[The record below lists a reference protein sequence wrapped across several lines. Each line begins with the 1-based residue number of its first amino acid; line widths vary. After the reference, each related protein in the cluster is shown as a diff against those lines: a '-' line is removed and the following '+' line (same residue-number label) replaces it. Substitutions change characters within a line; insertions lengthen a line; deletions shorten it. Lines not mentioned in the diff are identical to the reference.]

1 MAFVTERISKEDIEK
16 YDLLKPCNEICEKY
30 HQSKLSCASLN
41 SRDWCIDGD
50 RGIWLFPVRSIT
62 IGDPRD
68 MEFSGEYIWLLH
80 YRGKDI
86 EIDLRKIRNEN
97 TGKKVTDNP
106 FRIIYELE
114 SIRSDIGDI
123 PKQEIVDILKEILNE
138 FKGGVSVTASVPK
151 ENIQVT
157 FISKI

>member
-30 HQSKLSCASLN
+30 HQVKLEWAILN
-41 SRDWCIDGD
+41 SRSWCIDRE
-50 RGIWLFPVRSIT
+50 RGIWLFSVCSIT

-68 MEFSGEYIWLLH
+68 MEFSGEDIWILH
-80 YRGKDI
+80 YKGKDI
-86 EIDLRKIRNEN
+86 EIDLRNIHNEY
-97 TGKKVTDNP
+97 TGKKDTDNP
-106 FRIIYELE
+106 FILIYELE

-138 FKGGVSVTASVPK
+138 FKIGAIISIPR

>member
-1 MAFVTERISKEDIEK
+1 MAFVTERISEEDIEK
-16 YDLLKPCNEICEKY
+16 YDLLKSCNEICEKY

-80 YRGKDI
+80 YKGKDI
-86 EIDLRKIRNEN
+86 EIDLRDINNEN

-138 FKGGVSVTASVPK
+138 FKGGVSVTTSVPK

-157 FISKI
+157 FVSKI

>member
-1 MAFVTERISKEDIEK
+1 MAFITERLSEEDIEK

-80 YRGKDI
+80 YKGKDI
-86 EIDLRKIRNEN
+86 EIDLRNIHNEY
-97 TGKKVTDNP
+97 TGKKDTDNP
-106 FRIIYELE
+106 FILIYELE
-114 SIRSDIGDI
+114 SIRSDLGDI
-123 PKQEIVDILKEILNE
+123 TKQEIVDILKEILNE
-138 FKGGVSVTASVPK
+138 FKGGDVITYFIPK
-151 ENIQVT
+151 ENIQVI

>member
-41 SRDWCIDGD
+41 SRDWCIDRE
-50 RGIWLFPVRSIT
+50 RGIWLFVVRSIT

-68 MEFSGEYIWLLH
+68 MNYSGEDVWILH
-80 YRGKDI
+80 YKGKDI
-86 EIDLRKIRNEN
+86 EIDLRNIHNEY
-97 TGKKVTDNP
+97 TGKKDTDNP
-106 FRIIYELE
+106 FILIYELE
-114 SIRSDIGDI
+114 SIRSDLGDI

-138 FKGGVSVTASVPK
+138 FKGGVSVTTSVPK
-151 ENIQVT
+151 ENIQVN

>member
-1 MAFVTERISKEDIEK
+1 MAFVTERISEEDIEK

-80 YRGKDI
+80 YKGKDI
-86 EIDLRKIRNEN
+86 EIDLRDIYNEN

-138 FKGGVSVTASVPK
+138 FKGGVSVTTSVPK

-157 FISKI
+157 FVSKI

>member
-1 MAFVTERISKEDIEK
+1 MAFITERISEEDIEK

-80 YRGKDI
+80 YKGKDI
-86 EIDLRKIRNEN
+86 EIDLRNIHNEY
-97 TGKKVTDNP
+97 TGKKDTDNP
-106 FRIIYELE
+106 FILIYELE
-114 SIRSDIGDI
+114 SIRSDLGDI
-123 PKQEIVDILKEILNE
+123 TKQEIVDILKEILNE
-138 FKGGVSVTASVPK
+138 FKGGEVITSSIPK

-157 FISKI
+157 FVSKI

>member
-1 MAFVTERISKEDIEK
+1 MAFVTERISEEDIEK

-80 YRGKDI
+80 YKGKDI
-86 EIDLRKIRNEN
+86 EIDLRDIYNEN

>member
-1 MAFVTERISKEDIEK
+1 MAFVTERISEEDIEK

-80 YRGKDI
+80 YKGKDI
-86 EIDLRKIRNEN
+86 EIDLRDIYNEN

-123 PKQEIVDILKEILNE
+123 PKQDIVDILKEILNE
-138 FKGGVSVTASVPK
+138 FKGGDVITYFIPK
-151 ENIQVT
+151 ENIQVI
-157 FISKI
+157 FRSKI

>member
-1 MAFVTERISKEDIEK
+1 VAFVTERISKEDIEK

-30 HQSKLSCASLN
+30 HQVKLEWAILN
-41 SRDWCIDGD
+41 SRSWCIDRE
-50 RGIWLFPVRSIT
+50 RGIWLFSVCSIT

-68 MEFSGEYIWLLH
+68 MEFSGEDIWILH
-80 YRGKDI
+80 YKGKDI
-86 EIDLRKIRNEN
+86 EIDLRNIHNEY
-97 TGKKVTDNP
+97 TGKKDTDNP
-106 FRIIYELE
+106 FILIYELE

-138 FKGGVSVTASVPK
+138 FKIGAIISIPR

>member
-1 MAFVTERISKEDIEK
+1 MAFVTEYISKEDIEK
-16 YDLLKPCNEICEKY
+16 YDLLKPSNEICEKY
-30 HQSKLSCASLN
+30 HQGELSCASLN
-41 SRDWCIDGD
+41 SRSWCIDRE
-50 RGIWLFPVRSIT
+50 RGIWLFSVRSIT

-68 MEFSGEYIWLLH
+68 MEFSGEDIWLLH
-80 YRGKDI
+80 YKGKDI
-86 EIDLRKIRNEN
+86 EIDLRDINNEN

-123 PKQEIVDILKEILNE
+123 PKHEIVDILKEILNE
-138 FKGGVSVTASVPK
+138 FKGGEVITSSIPK

>member
-1 MAFVTERISKEDIEK
+1 MAFVTERISKEDVEK
-16 YDLLKPCNEICEKY
+16 YDLLKPCNEICNKY
-30 HQSKLSCASLN
+30 YQGELDWVDLN
-41 SRDWCIDGD
+41 SRSWCIDRE

-68 MEFSGEYIWLLH
+68 MEFSGEDIWLLH
-80 YRGKDI
+80 YRDKDI
-86 EIDLRKIRNEN
+86 EIDLRDIDNEN
-97 TGKKVTDNP
+97 TSTKITDNP

-138 FKGGVSVTASVPK
+138 FKRGAIIDSIPR

>member
-30 HQSKLSCASLN
+30 HQGELVWANLN
-41 SRDWCIDGD
+41 SRSWCIDRE
-50 RGIWLFPVRSIT
+50 RGIWLFSVRSIT

-68 MEFSGEYIWLLH
+68 MNYSGEDIWLLH
-80 YRGKDI
+80 YKGKDI
-86 EIDLRKIRNEN
+86 EIDLRDINNEN

-123 PKQEIVDILKEILNE
+123 PKHEIVDILKKILNE
-138 FKGGVSVTASVPK
+138 FKGGEVITSSVPK
-151 ENIQVT
+151 ENIRVT
-157 FISKI
+157 FVSKI

>member
-1 MAFVTERISKEDIEK
+1 VAFITEYISKEDIEK
-16 YDLLKPCNEICEKY
+16 YDLLKPSNEICEKY
-30 HQSKLSCASLN
+30 HQVKLEWAILN
-41 SRDWCIDGD
+41 SRDWCIDRE
-50 RGIWLFPVRSIT
+50 RGIWLFSVCSIT

-68 MEFSGEYIWLLH
+68 MEFSGEVIWLLH

-86 EIDLRKIRNEN
+86 EIDLRNIHNEY
-97 TGKKVTDNP
+97 TSKKDTDNP
-106 FRIIYELE
+106 FILIYELE

-138 FKGGVSVTASVPK
+138 FKGGVSVTTSVPK
-151 ENIQVT
+151 ENIRVT